1 MTAPN
6 HIVGGVVVTGIFGGI
21 AGINILEKWEYI
33 VICIIFSLLP
43 DIDHPGSIMGRIFK
57 PISRFINRN
66 YGHRTITHNLAAL
79 AVVCFFAWLVSKGLN
94 TEAPIT
100 FLVFGGYFSH
110 LIFDMMTVA
119 GVPLFYP
126 WALNPCVIPGKP
138 EARFVVSDVKSE
150 ARIFGFFGICF
161 FLMMPLM
168 EQGFWTSYNRTFGTQ
183 SHLKSEYNASL
194 DLLEVEY
201 SYKMG
206 SEEFSGK
213 AFVIEASDSKTTLLQ
228 NGEFKFLDKAIHQ
241 GISVTPTHTDF
252 KFRFETKSFV
262 SISADSL
269 NKLTVDSLIMEI
281 EVVANNEF
289 KTSTF
294 ETGKK
299 FDGNYLKD
307 FFVEEIFENDFQ
319 AEQFV
324 SGTNPRIRTLETKIL
339 NLEEEERFVRN
350 GFHQLETA
358 KYQLEV
364 DLEKEKDL
372 YQREK
377 LLKRIEEVE
386 KEMDKAFDNSGK
398 VKELKSQILELR
410 AADRIKNQ
418 EKRSEIERKNLEN
431 QVQETRFSG
440 IINYLIISN

>member
-33 VICIIFSLLP
+33 LICIIFSLLP

-79 AVVCFFAWLVSKGLN
+79 AVVCFFAWLVSKGLK

-213 AFVIEASDSKTTLLQ
+213 AFVIEASDSKTTLLE
-228 NGEFKFLDKAIHQ
+228 NGKFKFLDKAIHQ
-241 GISVTPTHTDF
+241 GISVTPSHTDK
-252 KFRFETKSFV
+252 KFRFDTKSFV

-281 EVVANNEF
+281 EIVANNDF

-294 ETGKK
+294 ETGNKYK
-299 FDGNYLKD
+299 GTYLKD
-307 FFVEEIFENDFQ
+307 FFVEELYQESEKETYI
-319 AEQFV
+319 
-324 SGTNPRIRTLETKIL
+324 SSSSPRIKTLETKIK
-339 NLEEEERFVRN
+339 NLEDEEQEMKRDF
-350 GFHQLETA
+350 QQQEAIL
-358 KYQLEV
+358 KSLKS
-364 DLEKEKDL
+364 DLDFATEIYEKEKL
-372 YQREK
+372 MEEIKEQEK
-377 LLKRIEEVE
+377 KV
-386 KEMDKAFDNSGK
+386 NSVFENGAK
-398 VKELKSQILELR
+398 VQELKVQIRELR
-410 AADRIKNQ
+410 ESDRIKNQ
-418 EKRSEIERKNLEN
+418 EKRLKVDQKNREN
-431 QVQETRFSG
+431 QISPTRLSG
-440 IINYLIISN
+440 IIKYLILH

>member
-6 HIVGGVVVTGIFGGI
+6 HIVGGIVVTGIFGGI

-33 VICIIFSLLP
+33 LICIIFSLLP
-43 DIDHPGSIMGRIFK
+43 DIDHPGSIMGRTFK
-57 PISRFINRN
+57 PISRFINRT

-79 AVVCFFAWLVSKGLN
+79 GVVCFATWLICQGAGLVG
-94 TEAPIT
+94 PWT

-183 SHLKSEYNASL
+183 SHLKSEYNASV

-213 AFVIEASDSKTTLLQ
+213 AYVIETTDSKTTLLE
-228 NGEFKFLDKAIHQ
+228 NGKFKFLDKAIHQ
-241 GISVTPTHTDF
+241 GISVTPSHTDK
-252 KFRFETKSFV
+252 KFRFENKSFV
-262 SISADSL
+262 SVSADSL

-281 EVVANNEF
+281 EIVANNEF

-319 AEQFV
+319 AEKFV
-324 SGTNPRIRTLETKIL
+324 SGTNPRIKTLETKIL
-339 NLEEEERFVRN
+339 NLDEEERFVRN
-350 GFHQLETA
+350 GFQQLETA

-377 LLKRIEEVE
+377 LLKRIEELE

-418 EKRSEIERKNLEN
+418 EKRLEVERKNREG
-431 QVQETRFSG
+431 EEEPTRLSG
-440 IINYLIISN
+440 IVRFLIIQ

>member
-6 HIVGGVVVTGIFGGI
+6 HIIGGVVVTGVFGGI

-33 VICIIFSLLP
+33 IICIVFSLLP
-43 DIDHPGSIMGRIFK
+43 DIDHPGSIMGRVFK
-57 PISRFINRN
+57 PISKFINRN

-79 AVVCFFAWLVSKGLN
+79 GVVCFFAWLVSKGLK

-138 EARFVVSDVKSE
+138 EARFNVSDVKSE

-206 SEEFSGK
+206 SQEFNGK
-213 AFVIEASDSKTTLLQ
+213 AYVIEAGDNKTTLLE
-228 NGEFKFLDKAIHQ
+228 NREFKFLDKTTMQA
-241 GISVTPTHTDF
+241 ISVIPSHTN
-252 KFRFETKSFV
+252 KKLKFETKSFV
-262 SISADSL
+262 SIDADSL
-269 NKLTVDSLIMEI
+269 NRLTVDSLIMEI
-281 EVVANNEF
+281 EIVANNDF
-289 KTSTF
+289 QTSTY

-299 FDGNYLKD
+299 YKGAYLKN
-307 FFVEEIFENDFQ
+307 FFVENIFQESEKETFI
-319 AEQFV
+319 
-324 SGTNPRIRTLETKIL
+324 SRTNPRIVTLETRIK
-339 NLEEEERFVRN
+339 NLEEEEREMQRDF
-350 GFHQLETA
+350 QQQEDIL
-358 KYQLEV
+358 KSLKS
-364 DLEKEKDL
+364 DLNFATEIYEKEKL
-372 YQREK
+372 MQAIKVQEK
-377 LLKRIEEVE
+377 N
-386 KEMDKAFDNSGK
+386 MNSAFENGTK
-398 VKELKSQILELR
+398 IRELKTQILELKQS
-410 AADRIKNQ
+410 DRIQNS
-418 EKRSEIERKNLEN
+418 EKRFEVEIKNREN
-431 QVQETRFSG
+431 QISPTRLSG
-440 IINYLIISN
+440 IIKYLIITK

>member
-33 VICIIFSLLP
+33 LICLIFSLLP
-43 DIDHPGSIMGRIFK
+43 DIDHPGSIMGRTFK

-66 YGHRTITHNLAAL
+66 YGHRTVTHNLAAL
-79 AVVCFFAWLVSKGLN
+79 AVVCFITWLICQG
-94 TEAPIT
+94 AGFDGPIT

-194 DLLEVEY
+194 DLLEVDY

-206 SEEFSGK
+206 SEEFKGK
-213 AFVIEASDSKTTLLQ
+213 AFVIEATDSKTTLLE
-228 NGEFKFLDKAIHQ
+228 NGKFKFLDKAIHQ

-269 NKLTVDSLIMEI
+269 NKLTVDSLIIEI
-281 EVVANNEF
+281 EVVANNDF

-294 ETGKK
+294 ETGNKYK
-299 FDGNYLKD
+299 GSYLKD
-307 FFVEEIFENDFQ
+307 FFVEELYQESEKETYI
-319 AEQFV
+319 
-324 SGTNPRIRTLETKIL
+324 SSSNPRIKTLETKIK
-339 NLEEEERFVRN
+339 NLEDEEQEMKRDFQQQESILKN
-350 GFHQLETA
+350 L
-358 KYQLEV
+358 KS
-364 DLEKEKDL
+364 DLDFATEIYEKEKLMEEIKD
-372 YQREK
+372 QEK
-377 LLKRIEEVE
+377 KV
-386 KEMDKAFDNSGK
+386 NSVFENGAK
-398 VKELKSQILELR
+398 VQELKVQIRELR
-410 AADRIKNQ
+410 ESDRIKNQ
-418 EKRSEIERKNLEN
+418 EKRMEVERKNRVGELEP
-431 QVQETRFSG
+431 TRLSG
-440 IINYLIISN
+440 IIKYLILH

>member
-33 VICIIFSLLP
+33 IICIIFSLLP
-43 DIDHPGSIMGRIFK
+43 DIDHPGSIMGRTFK

-66 YGHRTITHNLAAL
+66 YGHRTVTHNLAAL
-79 AVVCFFAWLVSKGLN
+79 AVVCFITWLICQG
-94 TEAPIT
+94 AGFDGPIT

-194 DLLEVEY
+194 DLLEVDY

-206 SEEFSGK
+206 SEEFKGK
-213 AFVIEASDSKTTLLQ
+213 AFVIEATDSKTTLLE
-228 NGEFKFLDKAIHQ
+228 NGKFKFLDKAIHQ

-262 SISADSL
+262 SIDADSL

-281 EVVANNEF
+281 EVVANNDF

-294 ETGKK
+294 ETGNKYK
-299 FDGNYLKD
+299 GSYLKD
-307 FFVEEIFENDFQ
+307 FFVEELYQESEKETYI
-319 AEQFV
+319 
-324 SGTNPRIRTLETKIL
+324 SSSSPRIKTLETRIK
-339 NLEEEERFVRN
+339 NLESEEAEMKRDF
-350 GFHQLETA
+350 QQQESIL
-358 KYQLEV
+358 KSLKS
-364 DLEKEKDL
+364 DLDFATEIYEKEKL
-372 YQREK
+372 MEEIKEQEK
-377 LLKRIEEVE
+377 KV
-386 KEMDKAFDNSGK
+386 NSVFENGAK
-398 VKELKSQILELR
+398 VQELKVQIRELR
-410 AADRIKNQ
+410 ESDRIKNQ
-418 EKRSEIERKNLEN
+418 EKRMDVERKNKEGELEP
-431 QVQETRFSG
+431 TRLSG
-440 IINYLIISN
+440 VVRYLILL